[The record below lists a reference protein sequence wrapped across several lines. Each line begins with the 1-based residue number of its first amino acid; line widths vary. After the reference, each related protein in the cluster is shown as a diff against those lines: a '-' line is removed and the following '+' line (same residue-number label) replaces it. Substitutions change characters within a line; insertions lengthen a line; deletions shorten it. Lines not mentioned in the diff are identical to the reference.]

1 MEPLLNNSSAKY
13 SKWEQEIIALAAVA
27 QCAAL
32 VDVLATKGSCSQ
44 ADLAASINPLLVLKP
59 LSYDDVFPNV
69 VDQARGLRTLTGMFS
84 NDRSREKSDVVRY
97 TLGLLQLRSLLM
109 QDDEMQQQIGSGL
122 VGIPPLQMSYFSSAD
137 EESDSLA
144 EQDQTIDQLASLYRD
159 TISSL
164 SYRIQVQGRSDHLK
178 NETIAKQIRAL
189 LLAGIRAAVLW
200 HQVGGRRWRL
210 LIYRSRIQ
218 QSADGIRKRL
228 LN

>member
-1 MEPLLNNSSAKY
+1 MNNSSAKY

-44 ADLAASINPLLVLKP
+44 ADLAASINPLLVLEP
-59 LSYDDVFPNV
+59 LSFDDVFPNV

-84 NDRSREKSDVVRY
+84 NDRSHQKSDVVRY
-97 TLGLLQLRSLLM
+97 TLGLLQLRTLLM
-109 QDDEMQQQIGSGL
+109 QDDEMQQQIRTGL
-122 VGIPPLQMSYFSSAD
+122 VRITPLQLRHFSTGD
-137 EESDSLA
+137 EASDSCA
-144 EQDQTIDQLASLYRD
+144 EQDQTIEQLAGLYQD
-159 TISSL
+159 TISTL

-210 LIYRSRIQ
+210 LIHRGRIQ
-218 QSADGIRKRL
+218 QAAESIRKRL

>member
-1 MEPLLNNSSAKY
+1 
-13 SKWEQEIIALAAVA
+13 
-27 QCAAL
+27 
-32 VDVLATKGSCSQ
+32 
-44 ADLAASINPLLVLKP
+44 
-59 LSYDDVFPNV
+59 
-69 VDQARGLRTLTGMFS
+69 
-84 NDRSREKSDVVRY
+84 
-97 TLGLLQLRSLLM
+97 M